1 MKNTLEIT
9 KTALEERI
17 ANLQEQLRDLKSTD
31 SQLLKERAE
40 GLLESALTFYPEAEV
55 QTVNTYSD
63 SIYVNVKDED
73 GRLREILSIHKRSY
87 GSNYLNTYATTL
99 DSEFE
104 FKRLAF
110 NGKVAELFLNDSDLF
125 EKLFSDSEYTN
136 TIDQL
141 LEEIYIAEKALYE
154 TKQQIKQA
162 AIDEQVAKLKAG
174 EEIKFEKPKSITTGS
189 SKYDWAD
196 RVIAIKAEWT
206 SKKKVDVTFTCKA
219 WLEED
224 PNRVWTKTGVHEK
237 YILQAVAIY

>member
-9 KTALEERI
+9 KAALEERI
-17 ANLQEQLRDLKSTD
+17 ANLKNELRDLKSTD
-31 SQLLKERAE
+31 SQLLEERAE
-40 GLLESALTFYPEAEV
+40 RLLESALAFYPEAKV

-63 SIYVNVKDED
+63 SIYINVKDED
-73 GRLREILSIHKRSY
+73 GRLREILSIHKREYS
-87 GSNYLNTYATTL
+87 SDYLNTYATTL

-125 EKLFSDSEYTN
+125 EKLFADSEYTN

-141 LEEIYIAEKALYE
+141 LEEVYIAEKALYE
-154 TKQQIKQA
+154 TNSKIHQA
-162 AIDEQVAKLKAG
+162 ALDEKLAKLKAG
-174 EEIKFEKPKSITTGS
+174 EEIKFEKPKNITIGS
-189 SKYDWAD
+189 SKYDWVD

-219 WLEED
+219 WMEED

-237 YILQAVAIY
+237 YILQAIY

>member
-31 SQLLKERAE
+31 SQLLKKRAE

-154 TKQQIKQA
+154 TKQQIQQA
-162 AIDEQVAKLKAG
+162 EINEKLAKLKAG
-174 EEIKFEKPKSITTGS
+174 EEIKFEKPKSIATGS
-189 SKYDWAD
+189 SKYDWAH

-206 SKKKVDVTFTCKA
+206 SKKKVNVTFTCKA
-219 WLEED
+219 WMEED
-224 PNRVWTKTGVHEK
+224 SDGVWTKTGIHER
-237 YILQAVAIY
+237 YILQAIY

>member
-9 KTALEERI
+9 KAALEERI
-17 ANLQEQLRDLKSTD
+17 ANLQNQLRDLKSTD

-40 GLLESALTFYPEAEV
+40 GLLESALAFYPEVEV
-55 QTVNTYSD
+55 QIVDTYSD

-73 GRLREILSIHKRSY
+73 GRLREILSIHSRSY
-87 GSNYLNTYATTL
+87 GSDYLNTYATTL
-99 DSEFE
+99 DTEFE
-104 FKRLAF
+104 LKRLAF

-125 EKLFSDSEYTN
+125 KKLFAPSEYTDAIN
-136 TIDQL
+136 QL
-141 LEEIYIAEKALYE
+141 RDEIYILERTLSE
-154 TKQQIKQA
+154 TNRQIKQA

-219 WLEED
+219 WMEED

-237 YILQAVAIY
+237 YILQAVATY